1 MRLAADAPIRAAEED
16 VLGRAELASAFSEQ
30 LLSLDFTEGLVVGV
44 LGPWGSG
51 KTSFINLARRNLESS
66 GIAILDFNPW
76 MFSGAEQLVESFFV
90 ELSSQLKVRPGL
102 TEVGSSLKDYGE
114 IFSGM
119 SWLPVVGP
127 LMERVRLATKILA
140 KTLPRRKEGVSGRRD
155 KVKNALS
162 ALDKPLVVVVDDID
176 RLTTPEIRNIFKLVR
191 LTANFPNVIYITA
204 FDRERVEKALT
215 EQGIPGREYLEK
227 ILQLGID
234 LPAAPAHL
242 LDKQILRAIEG
253 ALSGMDN
260 VCRVDENIWPDVFGE
275 VIRPL
280 LRNMRD
286 VTPAASVLAYTDSCT
301 NAYFFLYWR
310 LTRLDFAATMTFPPP
325 ISMMD

>member
-1 MRLAADAPIRAAEED
+1 
-16 VLGRAELASAFSEQ
+16 
-30 LLSLDFTEGLVVGV
+30 
-44 LGPWGSG
+44 
-51 KTSFINLARRNLESS
+51 
-66 GIAILDFNPW
+66 
-76 MFSGAEQLVESFFV
+76 
-90 ELSSQLKVRPGL
+90 
-102 TEVGSSLKDYGE
+102 
-114 IFSGM
+114 M

-140 KTLPRRKEGVSGRRD
+140 KTLPRRKEGVSGRRN

-242 LDKQILRAIEG
+242 LVRIT
-253 ALSGMDN
+253 ALICRSG
-260 VCRVDENIWPDVFGE
+260 
-275 VIRPL
+275 
-280 LRNMRD
+280 
-286 VTPAASVLAYTDSCT
+286 DS
-301 NAYFFLYWR
+301 R
-310 LTRLDFAATMTFPPP
+310 SQMTR
-325 ISMMD
+325 